1 MEITIIV
8 KEGLVQEVYA
18 EDPNV
23 IVEVLDLDNEYTDR
37 DETELG
43 ALRELAEDARKRLH
57 SVW

>member
-23 IVEVLDLDNEYTDR
+23 IVEVLDLDYEYTDR
-37 DETELG
+37 GETELG
-43 ALRELAEDARKRLH
+43 SLKALAEDARKRLH